1 MGSPAGPIGLILEQ
15 YGELSQTPSLF
26 EAPEVTVNV
35 TTTMRAL
42 AATLI
47 TGTLLSACAT
57 GPTIRSDANPSVN
70 VAAYQTFAFYSP
82 LATDQAGY
90 QTILTT
96 RLKDATRR
104 NLEAKGF
111 RYSESEPELLVNF
124 FVNVEDRQE
133 IRATPAPP
141 SPIGYYGYRSGF
153 YGGWA
158 GYYGGIG
165 ATEVQ
170 TINYQAGTLTI
181 DLVDPAA
188 NALVWQGQA
197 EGRVSSKAR
206 KNPGPAIDAAVAEII
221 ATLPARAGP

>member
-1 MGSPAGPIGLILEQ
+1 M
-15 YGELSQTPSLF
+15 
-26 EAPEVTVNV
+26 NV
-35 TTTMRAL
+35 TTTMLRAL
-42 AATLI
+42 AATLF

-57 GPTIRSDANPSVN
+57 GPTIRSDANPAVN
-70 VAAYQTFAFYSP
+70 FADYETFGFFSP

-90 QTILTT
+90 ETILTA
-96 RLKDATRR
+96 RLKEATRR

-111 RYSESEPELLVNF
+111 RYSEAEPDLLVNF

-133 IRATPAPP
+133 IRTTPAPP
-141 SPIGYYGYRSGF
+141 PMGYYGYRTGF

-158 GYYGGIG
+158 GYYGGFG
-165 ATEVQ
+165 ATEVE

-181 DLVDPAA
+181 DLVDAAA

-206 KNPGPAIDAAVAEII
+206 RNPGPAIDAVVTEII
-221 ATLPARAGP
+221 ATLPPRTAP